1 MPAISHNPVLTPIR
15 RWVLYSRTN
24 LAISIVGVFAGLV
37 VLGQI
42 LGTPETT
49 TTAAELPS
57 AAESGREITD
67 TAQPA
72 SAPHA
77 SEEVTQAH
85 TAAMSS
91 ADVALSA
98 QATAMTYA
106 HRYTDHAAS
115 NDAWASE
122 LAVLVPDGA
131 LTPNFRAARPT
142 VAVAITGPTH
152 TTTAPA
158 DGPNA
163 ATVTV
168 PTSAGALKVHLV
180 QSESGTR
187 PWLVTTPLPTLDT
200 GSDNSEPAATTVPTT
215 TAPNSATTATSSSQ
229 NSAPTTS
236 QPPSTPLEP
245 LPTPAPGPIPIPDLD
260 TPLPG
265 AM

>member
-1 MPAISHNPVLTPIR
+1 MPAIGHNPVLTPIR

-24 LAISIVGVFAGLV
+24 LAIAIAGVFAVLV
-37 VLGQI
+37 ILGQI
-42 LGTPETT
+42 LGTPDT
-49 TTAAELPS
+49 TTAESPP
-57 AAESGREITD
+57 AAESGREITN

-106 HRYTDHAAS
+106 HHYTDHAAS

-122 LAVLVPDGA
+122 LAVLVPDNA

-163 ATVTV
+163 TTVTV
-168 PTSAGALKVHLV
+168 PTSAGALKVHLA

-200 GSDNSEPAATTVPTT
+200 GYGDSEPAAPTT
-215 TAPNSATTATSSSQ
+215 TAPNSTTTPTSTPK
-229 NSAPTTS
+229 NPAPTTS
-236 QPPSTPLEP
+236 QPPSTSQEL
-245 LPTPAPGPIPIPDLD
+245 LPIPAPGPIPIPNLD

>member
-1 MPAISHNPVLTPIR
+1 MPTIGQNPILTPIR
-15 RWVLYSRTN
+15 RWALYSRTN

-42 LGTPETT
+42 PGTPETT
-49 TTAAELPS
+49 RTAESPSTAASSL
-57 AAESGREITD
+57 EITD
-67 TAQPA
+67 TTQPP
-72 SAPHA
+72 SAPDA

-85 TAAMSS
+85 TAAMSN
-91 ADVALSA
+91 ADVASSA

-106 HRYTDHAAS
+106 HLYTDHAATA
-115 NDAWASE
+115 DAWASA

-152 TTTAPA
+152 TAPAPA

-163 ATVTV
+163 TTVTV
-168 PTSAGALKVHLV
+168 PTSAGALKIHLV

-187 PWLVTTPLPTLDT
+187 PWVVTTPLPTLDT
-200 GSDNSEPAATTVPTT
+200 SSDNSELNATATPTT
-215 TAPNSATTATSSSQ
+215 TEPNSTTTPTRDPQ
-229 NSAPTTS
+229 NPAPTTS
-236 QPPSTPLEP
+236 QPPSTSQEL
-245 LPTPAPGPIPIPDLD
+245 LPIPAPGPIPIPNLD

>member
-1 MPAISHNPVLTPIR
+1 MPAIGHNPVLTPIR

-24 LAISIVGVFAGLV
+24 LAISIVSVFAVLV
-37 VLGQI
+37 AVGQI
-42 LGTPETT
+42 LGTPDT
-49 TTAAELPS
+49 TTAESPS
-57 AAESGREITD
+57 AAEPGRQITD
-67 TAQPA
+67 TARPT

-91 ADVALSA
+91 ATVALSA

-106 HRYTDHAAS
+106 HHYTDHAAN
-115 NDAWASE
+115 NDAWASA
-122 LAVLVPDGA
+122 LAALVPNGA

-142 VAVAITGPTH
+142 VAVTITGPTH

-168 PTSAGALKVHLV
+168 PTSAGTLKVHLV

-200 GSDNSEPAATTVPTT
+200 VSDNSEPAATAVPTT
-215 TAPNSATTATSSSQ
+215 TAPNSATTATSTSQ
-229 NSAPTTS
+229 NSEPTTS
-236 QPPSTPLEP
+236 QAPSTPQEP
-245 LPTPAPGPIPIPDLD
+245 LPTPAPGPIPVPDLN

>member
-1 MPAISHNPVLTPIR
+1 MPAIGQNPVLTPIR

-24 LAISIVGVFAGLV
+24 LAISIVGVFAVLV

-49 TTAAELPS
+49 TAESPS
-57 AAESGREITD
+57 AAESSRQITD

-77 SEEVTQAH
+77 SKEVTRAH
-85 TAAMSS
+85 TATMSS
-91 ADVALSA
+91 ADVASSA

-106 HRYTDHAAS
+106 HLYTDHAATD
-115 NDAWASE
+115 DAWASA

-131 LTPNFRAARPT
+131 LTPNFRAARPA

-152 TTTAPA
+152 TAPA
-158 DGPNA
+158 PAEGPNA

-200 GSDNSEPAATTVPTT
+200 SSDNSELNATATPTT
-215 TAPNSATTATSSSQ
+215 TASNSATTTTRDPQ
-229 NSAPTTS
+229 NSAPTTLQPLSIS
-236 QPPSTPLEP
+236 QEP
-245 LPTPAPGPIPIPDLD
+245 LPTPASGPIPIPDLD

>member
-1 MPAISHNPVLTPIR
+1 MPAIGHNPVLTPIR

-24 LAISIVGVFAGLV
+24 LAISIVGVFAVLV
-37 VLGQI
+37 ILGQI
-42 LGTPETT
+42 LGTPDTT
-49 TTAAELPS
+49 PADSPS
-57 AAESGREITD
+57 AAEPGREITD

-91 ADVALSA
+91 ATVALSA

-106 HRYTDHAAS
+106 HRYTDHAAN
-115 NDAWASE
+115 NDAWASA
-122 LAVLVPDGA
+122 LAALVPDGA
-131 LTPNFRAARPT
+131 LTPNFRAARPAI
-142 VAVAITGPTH
+142 AVAITGPTH

-168 PTSAGALKVHLV
+168 PTSAGTLKVHLV

-200 GSDNSEPAATTVPTT
+200 GSDNSGPPPRRSRLRRHRTARRPRPLPHRTPRQPHRSRRDPAG
-215 TAPNSATTATSSSQ
+215 TS
-229 NSAPTTS
+229 
-236 QPPSTPLEP
+236 
-245 LPTPAPGPIPIPDLD
+245 PTPAPGPIPVPDLD

>member
-1 MPAISHNPVLTPIR
+1 MPAIGHNPVLTPIR

-24 LAISIVGVFAGLV
+24 LAISIVGVFAVLV
-37 VLGQI
+37 AVGQI

-49 TTAAELPS
+49 PAESPS
-57 AAESGREITD
+57 AAEPGRQITD

-91 ADVALSA
+91 ATVALSA

-115 NDAWASE
+115 NDAWASA

-131 LTPNFRAARPT
+131 LTPNFRAARPA

-168 PTSAGALKVHLV
+168 PTSAGTLKVHLV

-200 GSDNSEPAATTVPTT
+200 GPDNSEPAATTVPTT
-215 TAPNSATTATSSSQ
+215 TAPNNATTTTTSTSQ

-236 QPPSTPLEP
+236 QPPATPLEP
-245 LPTPAPGPIPIPDLD
+245 LPTPAPGPIPVPDLD